1 MARLPMSPMNQG
13 PSSGIPMD
21 MPAGPP
27 MDMPAGPGAPSIQG
41 AVGPEGATAMLA
53 PDEGIQIVLLARME
67 SLSPAELQT
76 LDNAIDGKTASVLLK
91 LLPELGQLIDAYT
104 SPGRG
109 AEAGALANM

>member
-1 MARLPMSPMNQG
+1 MG
-13 PSSGIPMD
+13 
-21 MPAGPP
+21 PAGQ
-27 MDMPAGPGAPSIQG
+27 GAPSIQE
-41 AVGPEGATAMLA
+41 AVGPEGAEAMLA